1 MSAVILSINGGSSS
15 IKFSLF
21 KKDEQPVPLFS
32 GRIQRIGMNDAVL
45 TVKDLAQNKEQ
56 RIPVGAKNIQEA
68 AAHIMDW
75 LTLNTNGSIAA
86 IGHRIVYGI
95 NHSQAALITDS
106 LLAELEK
113 NSSIDPDHMP
123 GELFLIKAF
132 KEKYPKIPQ
141 VACFDTSFH
150 ASMPQRATRF
160 ALPRRYFDL
169 GLRRYGFH
177 GISYSYLMQKLGEE
191 QNININ
197 GKIILAHLGNGA
209 SMVAVK
215 NQQSMDTS
223 MGFSPAG
230 GFPMSTRSGDVDPG
244 IVSFIMKEQSLTPTQ
259 FNDVINHQSGLLG
272 ISETSPDM
280 QDLLKM
286 EKSDNRAAEAV
297 EIFCYQVKKWIGSF
311 TTVLNGLDMLVF
323 SGGMGENAPAVRSR
337 ICDGLQCLGI
347 ELDEALNNK
356 SEKIIS
362 KQNSQ
367 VTVYVIPTDEEW
379 MIAKMVSEI
388 LLKN

>member
-1 MSAVILSINGGSSS
+1 MDPVILSINGGSSS

-21 KKDEQPVPLFS
+21 KKERQPVPLFS
-32 GRIQRIGMNDAVL
+32 GNIHRIG
-45 TVKDLAQNKEQ
+45 VKDTELFVRDLLHNREQ
-56 RIPVGAKNIQEA
+56 RRPVDAKNMQEA
-68 AAHIMDW
+68 VAHIMDW
-75 LTLNTNGSIAA
+75 LNLNANESIAS

-95 NHSQAALITDS
+95 NHSQPALITDS

-113 NSSIDPDHMP
+113 NNSIDPDHMP
-123 GELFLIKAF
+123 GELFLVKAF
-132 KEKYPKIPQ
+132 KEKYPGIPQ

-150 ASMPQRATRF
+150 ATMPLRSTLIP
-160 ALPRRYFDL
+160 LPRRYL
-169 GLRRYGFH
+169 KSGLRRYGFH

-191 QNININ
+191 KKVNMN

-209 SMVAVK
+209 SVVAVK
-215 NQQSMDTS
+215 NQQSVDTS

-230 GFPMSTRSGDVDPG
+230 GFPMSTRSGDIDPG
-244 IVSFIMKEQSLTPTQ
+244 IVSFIMKDQSLTASQ

-280 QDLLKM
+280 QDLLKT

-311 TTVLNGLDMLVF
+311 SAVLSGLEILVF
-323 SGGMGENAPAVRSR
+323 SGGIGENAPAVRSR
-337 ICDGLQCLGI
+337 ICDGLQYLGI
-347 ELDEALNNK
+347 ELNEALNNK

-362 KQNSQ
+362 AQNSQ
-367 VTVYVIPTDEEW
+367 VMVFVIPTDEEL
-379 MIAKMVSEI
+379 MMAKMVCGVLSI
-388 LLKN
+388 N